1 MKTNNKKVLHLRKV
15 KNEPTLLTLTPKEI
29 SELILEGIVTLCI
42 VFLLYLGI
50 LVMVSQLINEP
61 GFISVE
67 FSAREV
73 WHIER
78 DQIVFYKN
86 IFTITSVV
94 FAVAFTYWR
103 LMRRY
108 QQMQLNHILEELHL
122 IADGQYDRRI
132 PFRLSGDMGQVVN
145 SINRLVDSTVNA
157 LEDERAIEKSKDELI
172 TNVSHDIRTPL
183 TSIIGYLGLIVNQPN
198 VESADAKRYAEI
210 AYSKAEQMKLLVDDL
225 FEYTTTRPNGAP
237 LRLNDIPIV
246 NFLEQVA
253 ADFELEAQKRKMAIE
268 VNFLEQVAADFEL
281 EAQKRKMAI
290 EVLPNNRDV
299 VLELDAEKMVRVI
312 NNLLSN
318 AIKYGH
324 EDSVITMEVLRNDG
338 VVTIAVRNAGDPI
351 SKEVL
356 EQLFA
361 RFYRAE
367 ASRSKETGGTGLG
380 LAIAENIVK
389 SHGGMM
395 YAESENGQTS
405 FYVCLPEENQGSL
418 KQFKE
423 KLK

>member
-1 MKTNNKKVLHLRKV
+1 MKTNNKKVLPFRKV

-29 SELILEGIVTLCI
+29 SELVLEGIVTLCI

-78 DQIVFYKN
+78 EQIAFYKN

-183 TSIIGYLGLIVNQPN
+183 TSILGYLGLIVNQPN
-198 VESADAKRYAEI
+198 VDSADAKRYAEI

-268 VNFLEQVAADFEL
+268 V
-281 EAQKRKMAI
+281 
-290 EVLPNNRDV
+290 LPNNRDV

-318 AIKYGH
+318 AIKYGY
-324 EDSVITMEVLRNDG
+324 EDSVITMEVLKNDG
-338 VVTIAVRNAGDPI
+338 VITIAVRNAGDPI

-380 LAIAENIVK
+380 LAIAENIVQ

-405 FYVCLPEENQGSL
+405 FYVCLPEENQGSI
-418 KQFKE
+418 KKFKE

>member
-1 MKTNNKKVLHLRKV
+1 MKTNNKKVLPFRKV

-29 SELILEGIVTLCI
+29 SELVLEGIVTLCI

-73 WHIER
+73 FHIER
-78 DQIVFYKN
+78 EQVLFYKN
-86 IFTITSVV
+86 IFTITSIV

-122 IADGQYDRRI
+122 IAEGQYDRRI

-183 TSIIGYLGLIVNQPN
+183 TSILGYLGLIVNQPN

-268 VNFLEQVAADFEL
+268 V
-281 EAQKRKMAI
+281 
-290 EVLPNNRDV
+290 LPNNRDV

-324 EDSVITMEVLRNDG
+324 EDSVITMEVLKNDG
-338 VVTIAVRNAGDPI
+338 VITIAVRNAGDPI

-380 LAIAENIVK
+380 LAIAENIVQ

-405 FYVCLPEENQGSL
+405 FYVCLPEENQGSI
-418 KQFKE
+418 KKFKE

>member
-1 MKTNNKKVLHLRKV
+1 M
-15 KNEPTLLTLTPKEI
+15 TLTPKEI
-29 SELILEGIVTLCI
+29 SELVLEGIVTLCI

-268 VNFLEQVAADFEL
+268 V
-281 EAQKRKMAI
+281 
-290 EVLPNNRDV
+290 LPNNRDV

>member
-1 MKTNNKKVLHLRKV
+1 MKTDNGKILQIRK
-15 KNEPTLLTLTPKEI
+15 NRPEQTLLTLTRKEV
-29 SELILEGIVTLCI
+29 SELVLEGIVTLCI

-50 LVMVSQLINEP
+50 LVMLSQLVNEP
-61 GFISVE
+61 GFISIE

-78 DQIVFYKN
+78 EQVIFYKN
-86 IFTITSVV
+86 IFTITSVL

-108 QQMQLNHILEELHL
+108 QQMQLNHILDELHL
-122 IADGQYDRRI
+122 IAEGQYDRRI
-132 PFRLSGDMGQVVN
+132 PFRLTGDMGQVVN

-183 TSIIGYLGLIVNQPN
+183 TSIIGYLGLIVNQQN
-198 VESADAKRYAEI
+198 VEAADAKHYAEI

-268 VNFLEQVAADFEL
+268 V
-281 EAQKRKMAI
+281 
-290 EVLPNNRDV
+290 LPNNRDV

-318 AIKYGH
+318 AIKYGYA
-324 EDSVITMEVLRNDG
+324 DSVITMEVLKKEG
-338 VVTIAVRNAGDPI
+338 VITIAVRNAGDPI

-356 EQLFA
+356 EQLFT

-367 ASRSKETGGTGLG
+367 GSRSKETGGTGLG
-380 LAIAENIVK
+380 LAIAENIVR

-418 KQFKE
+418 KQLKD

>member
-1 MKTNNKKVLHLRKV
+1 MKTDNGKILQIRK
-15 KNEPTLLTLTPKEI
+15 NRPEQTLLTLTRKEV
-29 SELILEGIVTLCI
+29 SELVLEGIVTLCI

-50 LVMVSQLINEP
+50 LVMLSQLVNEP
-61 GFISVE
+61 GFISIE

-78 DQIVFYKN
+78 EQVIFYKN
-86 IFTITSVV
+86 IFTITSVL

-108 QQMQLNHILEELHL
+108 QQMQLNHILDELHL
-122 IADGQYDRRI
+122 IAEGQYDRRI
-132 PFRLSGDMGQVVN
+132 PFRLTGDMGQVVN

-183 TSIIGYLGLIVNQPN
+183 TSIIGYLGLIVNQQN
-198 VESADAKRYAEI
+198 VEAADAKHYAEI

-268 VNFLEQVAADFEL
+268 V
-281 EAQKRKMAI
+281 
-290 EVLPNNRDV
+290 LPNNRDV

-318 AIKYGH
+318 AIKYGYA
-324 EDSVITMEVLRNDG
+324 DSVITMEVLKKEG
-338 VVTIAVRNAGDPI
+338 VITIAVRNAGDPI

-356 EQLFA
+356 EHLFT

-367 ASRSKETGGTGLG
+367 GSRSKETGGTGLG
-380 LAIAENIVK
+380 LAIAENIVR

-418 KQFKE
+418 KQLKE

>member
-1 MKTNNKKVLHLRKV
+1 MKTDNGKILQIRK
-15 KNEPTLLTLTPKEI
+15 NRPEQTLLTLTRKEV
-29 SELILEGIVTLCI
+29 SELVLEGIVTLCI

-50 LVMVSQLINEP
+50 LVMLSQLVNEP
-61 GFISVE
+61 GFISIE

-78 DQIVFYKN
+78 EQVIFYKN
-86 IFTITSVV
+86 IFTITSVL

-108 QQMQLNHILEELHL
+108 QQMQLNHILDELHL
-122 IADGQYDRRI
+122 IAEGQYDRRI
-132 PFRLSGDMGQVVN
+132 PFRLTGDMGQVVN

-183 TSIIGYLGLIVNQPN
+183 TSIIGYLGLIVNQQN
-198 VESADAKRYAEI
+198 VEAVDAKHYAEI

-268 VNFLEQVAADFEL
+268 V
-281 EAQKRKMAI
+281 
-290 EVLPNNRDV
+290 LPNNRDV

-324 EDSVITMEVLRNDG
+324 ADSVITMEVLKKEG
-338 VVTIAVRNAGDPI
+338 VITIAVRNAGDPI

-356 EQLFA
+356 EHLFT

-367 ASRSKETGGTGLG
+367 GSRSKETGGTGLG
-380 LAIAENIVK
+380 LAIAENIVQ

-418 KQFKE
+418 KQLKD

>member
-1 MKTNNKKVLHLRKV
+1 MKTDNGKILQIRK
-15 KNEPTLLTLTPKEI
+15 NRPEQTLLTLTRKEV
-29 SELILEGIVTLCI
+29 SELVLEGIVTLCI

-50 LVMVSQLINEP
+50 LVMLSQLVNEP
-61 GFISVE
+61 GFISIE

-78 DQIVFYKN
+78 EQVLFYKN
-86 IFTITSVV
+86 IFTITSVL

-108 QQMQLNHILEELHL
+108 QQMQLNHILDELHL
-122 IADGQYDRRI
+122 IAEGQYDRRI
-132 PFRLSGDMGQVVN
+132 PFRLTGDMGQVVN

-183 TSIIGYLGLIVNQPN
+183 TSIIGYLGLIVNQQN
-198 VESADAKRYAEI
+198 VEAADAKHYAEI

-268 VNFLEQVAADFEL
+268 V
-281 EAQKRKMAI
+281 
-290 EVLPNNRDV
+290 LPNNRDV

-324 EDSVITMEVLRNDG
+324 ADSVITMEVLKKEG
-338 VVTIAVRNAGDPI
+338 VITIAVRNAGDPI

-356 EQLFA
+356 EHLFT

-367 ASRSKETGGTGLG
+367 GSRSKETGGTGLG
-380 LAIAENIVK
+380 LAIAENIVQ

-418 KQFKE
+418 KQLKD

>member
-1 MKTNNKKVLHLRKV
+1 MKTNNKKVLPFRKV
-15 KNEPTLLTLTPKEI
+15 KNEPTLLTLTPKEV
-29 SELILEGIVTLCI
+29 SELVLEGIVTLCI

-78 DQIVFYKN
+78 DQIAFYKN

-122 IADGQYDRRI
+122 IAEGQYDRRI

-183 TSIIGYLGLIVNQPN
+183 TSILGYLGLIVNQPN

-237 LRLNDIPIV
+237 LRLNDIPI
-246 NFLEQVA
+246 
-253 ADFELEAQKRKMAIE
+253 

>member
-1 MKTNNKKVLHLRKV
+1 MKTDNGKILQIRK
-15 KNEPTLLTLTPKEI
+15 NRPEQTLLTLTRKEV
-29 SELILEGIVTLCI
+29 SELVLEGIVTLCI

-50 LVMVSQLINEP
+50 LVMLSQLVNEP
-61 GFISVE
+61 GFISIE

-78 DQIVFYKN
+78 EQVLFYKN
-86 IFTITSVV
+86 IFTITSVL

-108 QQMQLNHILEELHL
+108 QQMQLNHILDELHL
-122 IADGQYDRRI
+122 IAEGQYDRRI
-132 PFRLSGDMGQVVN
+132 PFRLTGDMGQVVN

-183 TSIIGYLGLIVNQPN
+183 TSIIGYLGLIVNQQN
-198 VESADAKRYAEI
+198 VEAADAKHYAEI

-268 VNFLEQVAADFEL
+268 V
-281 EAQKRKMAI
+281 
-290 EVLPNNRDV
+290 LPNNRDV

-324 EDSVITMEVLRNDG
+324 ADSVITMEVLKKEG
-338 VVTIAVRNAGDPI
+338 VITIAVRNEGDPI

-356 EQLFA
+356 EHLFT

-367 ASRSKETGGTGLG
+367 GSRSKETGGTGLG
-380 LAIAENIVK
+380 LAIAENIVQ
-389 SHGGMM
+389 SHGGMI

-418 KQFKE
+418 KQLKD

>member
-1 MKTNNKKVLHLRKV
+1 MKTNNKKALHLRKV

-29 SELILEGIVTLCI
+29 SELVLEGIVTLCI

-78 DQIVFYKN
+78 EQIAFYKN

-268 VNFLEQVAADFEL
+268 V
-281 EAQKRKMAI
+281 
-290 EVLPNNRDV
+290 LPNNRDV

>member
-1 MKTNNKKVLHLRKV
+1 LKTNNKKVLPFRKV

-29 SELILEGIVTLCI
+29 SELVLEGIVTLCI

-73 WHIER
+73 FHIER
-78 DQIVFYKN
+78 EQVLFYKN
-86 IFTITSVV
+86 IFTITSIV

-122 IADGQYDRRI
+122 IAEGQYDRRI

-183 TSIIGYLGLIVNQPN
+183 TSILGYLGLIVNQPN
-198 VESADAKRYAEI
+198 VDSADAKRYAEI

-246 NFLEQVA
+246 NFLEQ
-253 ADFELEAQKRKMAIE
+253 I
-268 VNFLEQVAADFEL
+268 AADFEL

-318 AIKYGH
+318 AIKYGY
-324 EDSVITMEVLRNDG
+324 EDSVITMEVLKNDG
-338 VVTIAVRNAGDPI
+338 VITIAVRNAGDPI

-380 LAIAENIVK
+380 LAIAENIVQ

-405 FYVCLPEENQGSL
+405 FYVCLPEENQGSI
-418 KQFKE
+418 KKFKE

>member
-1 MKTNNKKVLHLRKV
+1 MKTNNKKVLPFRKV

-29 SELILEGIVTLCI
+29 SELVLEGIVTLCI

-73 WHIER
+73 FHIER
-78 DQIVFYKN
+78 EQVLFYKN
-86 IFTITSVV
+86 IFTITSIV

-122 IADGQYDRRI
+122 IAEGQYDRRI

-183 TSIIGYLGLIVNQPN
+183 TSILGYLGLIVNQPN
-198 VESADAKRYAEI
+198 VDSADAKRYAEI

-268 VNFLEQVAADFEL
+268 V
-281 EAQKRKMAI
+281 
-290 EVLPNNRDV
+290 LPNNRDV

-318 AIKYGH
+318 AIKYGY
-324 EDSVITMEVLRNDG
+324 EDSVITMEVLKNDG
-338 VVTIAVRNAGDPI
+338 VITIAVRNAGDPI
-351 SKEVL
+351 SKELL

-380 LAIAENIVK
+380 LAIAENIVQ

-405 FYVCLPEENQGSL
+405 FYVCLPEENQGSI
-418 KQFKE
+418 KKFKE

>member
-1 MKTNNKKVLHLRKV
+1 MKTDNKKVLPFRKV

-29 SELILEGIVTLCI
+29 SELVLEGIVTLCI

-73 WHIER
+73 FHIER
-78 DQIVFYKN
+78 EQVLFYKN
-86 IFTITSVV
+86 IFTITSIV

-122 IADGQYDRRI
+122 IAEGQYDRRI

-183 TSIIGYLGLIVNQPN
+183 TSILGYLGLIVNQPN

-246 NFLEQVA
+246 NFLA
-253 ADFELEAQKRKMAIE
+253 
-268 VNFLEQVAADFEL
+268 QVAADFEL

-324 EDSVITMEVLRNDG
+324 EDSVITMEVLKNDG
-338 VVTIAVRNAGDPI
+338 VITIAVRNAGDPI

-380 LAIAENIVK
+380 LAIAENIVQ

-405 FYVCLPEENQGSL
+405 FYVCLPEENQGSI
-418 KQFKE
+418 KKFKE

>member
-1 MKTNNKKVLHLRKV
+1 MKTNNKKVLPFRKV
-15 KNEPTLLTLTPKEI
+15 KNEPTLLTLTPKEV
-29 SELILEGIVTLCI
+29 SELVLEGIVTLCI

-78 DQIVFYKN
+78 EQIAFYKN
-86 IFTITSVV
+86 VFTITSVV

-268 VNFLEQVAADFEL
+268 V
-281 EAQKRKMAI
+281 
-290 EVLPNNRDV
+290 LPNNRDV

-338 VVTIAVRNAGDPI
+338 VVTIAVRNVGDPI

>member
-1 MKTNNKKVLHLRKV
+1 MKTNNKKVLPFRKV
-15 KNEPTLLTLTPKEI
+15 NNEPTLLTLTPKEI
-29 SELILEGIVTLCI
+29 SELVLEGIVTLCI

-73 WHIER
+73 FHIER
-78 DQIVFYKN
+78 EQVLFYKN

-122 IADGQYDRRI
+122 IAEGQYDRRI

-183 TSIIGYLGLIVNQPN
+183 TSILGYLGLIVNQPN
-198 VESADAKRYAEI
+198 VDSADAKRYAEI

-268 VNFLEQVAADFEL
+268 V
-281 EAQKRKMAI
+281 
-290 EVLPNNRDV
+290 LPNNRDV

-318 AIKYGH
+318 AIKYGY
-324 EDSVITMEVLRNDG
+324 EGSVITMEVLKNDG
-338 VVTIAVRNAGDPI
+338 VITIAVRNAGDPI

-380 LAIAENIVK
+380 LAIAENIVQ

-405 FYVCLPEENQGSL
+405 FYVCLPEENQGSI
-418 KQFKE
+418 KKFKE

>member
-1 MKTNNKKVLHLRKV
+1 MKTNNKKALHLRKV

-29 SELILEGIVTLCI
+29 SELVLEGIVTLCI

-78 DQIVFYKN
+78 EQIAFYKN

-268 VNFLEQVAADFEL
+268 V
-281 EAQKRKMAI
+281 
-290 EVLPNNRDV
+290 LPNNRDV

-380 LAIAENIVK
+380 LAIAENIVQ

>member
-1 MKTNNKKVLHLRKV
+1 M
-15 KNEPTLLTLTPKEI
+15 LTPKEI

-268 VNFLEQVAADFEL
+268 V
-281 EAQKRKMAI
+281 
-290 EVLPNNRDV
+290 LPNNRDV

>member
-1 MKTNNKKVLHLRKV
+1 MKTDNGKILQIRK
-15 KNEPTLLTLTPKEI
+15 NRPEQTLLTLTRKEV
-29 SELILEGIVTLCI
+29 SELVLEGIVTLCI

-50 LVMVSQLINEP
+50 LVMLSQLVNEP
-61 GFISVE
+61 GFISIE

-78 DQIVFYKN
+78 EQVLFYKN
-86 IFTITSVV
+86 IFTITSVL

-108 QQMQLNHILEELHL
+108 QQMQLNHILDELHL
-122 IADGQYDRRI
+122 IAEGQYDRRI
-132 PFRLSGDMGQVVN
+132 PFRLTGDMGQVVN

-183 TSIIGYLGLIVNQPN
+183 TSIIGYLGLIVNQQN
-198 VESADAKRYAEI
+198 VEAADAKHYAEI

-253 ADFELEAQKRKMAIE
+253 ADFELEAQKR
-268 VNFLEQVAADFEL
+268 Q
-281 EAQKRKMAI
+281 MAI

-324 EDSVITMEVLRNDG
+324 ADSVITMEVLKKEG
-338 VVTIAVRNAGDPI
+338 VITIAVRNAGDPI

-356 EQLFA
+356 EHLFT

-367 ASRSKETGGTGLG
+367 GSRSKETGGTGLG
-380 LAIAENIVK
+380 LAIAENIVQ

-395 YAESENGQTS
+395 YAESENGLTS

-418 KQFKE
+418 KQLKD

>member
-1 MKTNNKKVLHLRKV
+1 MKTDNGKILQIRK
-15 KNEPTLLTLTPKEI
+15 NRPEQTLLTLTRKEV
-29 SELILEGIVTLCI
+29 SELVLEGIVTLCI

-50 LVMVSQLINEP
+50 LVMLSQLVNEP
-61 GFISVE
+61 GFISIE

-78 DQIVFYKN
+78 EQVIFYKN
-86 IFTITSVV
+86 IFTITSVL

-108 QQMQLNHILEELHL
+108 QQMQLNHILDELHL
-122 IADGQYDRRI
+122 IAEGQYDRRI
-132 PFRLSGDMGQVVN
+132 PFRLTGDMGQVVN

-183 TSIIGYLGLIVNQPN
+183 TSIIGYLGLIVNQQN
-198 VESADAKRYAEI
+198 VEAADAKHYAEI

-268 VNFLEQVAADFEL
+268 V
-281 EAQKRKMAI
+281 
-290 EVLPNNRDV
+290 LPNNRDV

-324 EDSVITMEVLRNDG
+324 ADSVITMEVLKKEG
-338 VVTIAVRNAGDPI
+338 VITIAVRNAGDPI

-356 EQLFA
+356 EHLFT

-367 ASRSKETGGTGLG
+367 GSRSKETGGTGLG
-380 LAIAENIVK
+380 LAIAENIVQ

-418 KQFKE
+418 KQLKD

>member
-1 MKTNNKKVLHLRKV
+1 MKTNNKKVLPFRKV
-15 KNEPTLLTLTPKEI
+15 KNEPTLLTLTPKEV
-29 SELILEGIVTLCI
+29 SELVLEGIVTLCI

-78 DQIVFYKN
+78 EQIAFYKN

-183 TSIIGYLGLIVNQPN
+183 TSILGYLGLIVNQPN

-237 LRLNDIPIV
+237 LRLNDIPI
-246 NFLEQVA
+246 
-253 ADFELEAQKRKMAIE
+253 

-380 LAIAENIVK
+380 LAIAENIVQ

>member
-1 MKTNNKKVLHLRKV
+1 MKKNNKKVLHLRKV

-29 SELILEGIVTLCI
+29 SELVLEGIVTLCI

-78 DQIVFYKN
+78 EQIAFYKN

-122 IADGQYDRRI
+122 IAEGQYDRRI

-237 LRLNDIPIV
+237 LRLNDIPI
-246 NFLEQVA
+246 
-253 ADFELEAQKRKMAIE
+253 

>member
-1 MKTNNKKVLHLRKV
+1 MKTNNKKVLPFRKV
-15 KNEPTLLTLTPKEI
+15 KNEPTLLTLTPKEV
-29 SELILEGIVTLCI
+29 SELVLEGIVTLCI

-78 DQIVFYKN
+78 DQIAFYKN

-183 TSIIGYLGLIVNQPN
+183 TSILGYLGLIVNQPN

-237 LRLNDIPIV
+237 LRLNDIPI
-246 NFLEQVA
+246 
-253 ADFELEAQKRKMAIE
+253 

>member
-1 MKTNNKKVLHLRKV
+1 MKTNNKKVLPFRKV
-15 KNEPTLLTLTPKEI
+15 KNEPTLLTLTPKEV
-29 SELILEGIVTLCI
+29 SELVLEGIVTLCI

-78 DQIVFYKN
+78 DQIAFYKN

-122 IADGQYDRRI
+122 IAEGQYDRRI

-183 TSIIGYLGLIVNQPN
+183 TSILGYLGLIVNQPN

-253 ADFELEAQKRKMAIE
+253 ADFELEAQKR
-268 VNFLEQVAADFEL
+268 N
-281 EAQKRKMAI
+281 MAI

>member
-1 MKTNNKKVLHLRKV
+1 M
-15 KNEPTLLTLTPKEI
+15 
-29 SELILEGIVTLCI
+29 SELVLEGIVTLCI

-78 DQIVFYKN
+78 EQIAFYKN

-183 TSIIGYLGLIVNQPN
+183 TSILGYLGLIVNQPN

-268 VNFLEQVAADFEL
+268 V
-281 EAQKRKMAI
+281 
-290 EVLPNNRDV
+290 LPNNRDV

-324 EDSVITMEVLRNDG
+324 EDSVITMEVLKNDG
-338 VVTIAVRNAGDPI
+338 VITIAVRNAGDPI

-380 LAIAENIVK
+380 LAIAENIVQ

>member
-1 MKTNNKKVLHLRKV
+1 MKTNNKKVLPFRKV
-15 KNEPTLLTLTPKEI
+15 NNEPTLLTLTPKEI
-29 SELILEGIVTLCI
+29 SELVLEGIVTLCI

-73 WHIER
+73 FHIER
-78 DQIVFYKN
+78 EQVLFYKN
-86 IFTITSVV
+86 IFTITSIV

-268 VNFLEQVAADFEL
+268 V
-281 EAQKRKMAI
+281 
-290 EVLPNNRDV
+290 LPNNRDV

-318 AIKYGH
+318 AIKYGY
-324 EDSVITMEVLRNDG
+324 EDSVITMEVLKKDG
-338 VVTIAVRNAGDPI
+338 VITIAVRNAGDPI

-380 LAIAENIVK
+380 LAIAENIVQ

-405 FYVCLPEENQGSL
+405 FYVCLPEENQGSI
-418 KQFKE
+418 KKFKE

>member
-1 MKTNNKKVLHLRKV
+1 MKTNNKKVLPFRKV

-29 SELILEGIVTLCI
+29 SELVLEGIVTLCI

-73 WHIER
+73 FHIER
-78 DQIVFYKN
+78 EQVLFYKN

-268 VNFLEQVAADFEL
+268 V
-281 EAQKRKMAI
+281 
-290 EVLPNNRDV
+290 LPNNRDV

>member
-1 MKTNNKKVLHLRKV
+1 MKTSNKKVLHLRKV

-29 SELILEGIVTLCI
+29 SELVLEGIVTLCI

-183 TSIIGYLGLIVNQPN
+183 TSILGYLGLIVNQPN

-237 LRLNDIPIV
+237 LRLNDIPI
-246 NFLEQVA
+246 
-253 ADFELEAQKRKMAIE
+253 

-380 LAIAENIVK
+380 LAIAENIVQ

>member
-1 MKTNNKKVLHLRKV
+1 MKTDNGKILQIRK
-15 KNEPTLLTLTPKEI
+15 NRPEQTLLTLTRKEV
-29 SELILEGIVTLCI
+29 SELVLEGIVTLCI

-50 LVMVSQLINEP
+50 LVMLSQLVNEP
-61 GFISVE
+61 GFISIE

-78 DQIVFYKN
+78 EQVLFYKN
-86 IFTITSVV
+86 IFTITSVL

-108 QQMQLNHILEELHL
+108 QQMQLNHILDELHL
-122 IADGQYDRRI
+122 IAEGQYDRRI
-132 PFRLSGDMGQVVN
+132 PFRLTGDMGQVVN

-183 TSIIGYLGLIVNQPN
+183 TSIIGYLGLIVNQQN
-198 VESADAKRYAEI
+198 VEAADAKHYAEI

-268 VNFLEQVAADFEL
+268 V
-281 EAQKRKMAI
+281 
-290 EVLPNNRDV
+290 LPNNRDV

-324 EDSVITMEVLRNDG
+324 ADSVITMEVLKKEG
-338 VVTIAVRNAGDPI
+338 VITIAVRNDGDPI

-356 EQLFA
+356 EHLFT

-367 ASRSKETGGTGLG
+367 GSRSKETGGTGLG
-380 LAIAENIVK
+380 LAIAENIVQ

-418 KQFKE
+418 KQLKD

>member
-1 MKTNNKKVLHLRKV
+1 MKTDNGKILQIRK
-15 KNEPTLLTLTPKEI
+15 NRPEQTLLTLTRKEV
-29 SELILEGIVTLCI
+29 SELVLEGIVTLCI

-50 LVMVSQLINEP
+50 LVMLSQLVNEP
-61 GFISVE
+61 GFISIE

-78 DQIVFYKN
+78 EQVIFYKN
-86 IFTITSVV
+86 IFTITSVL

-108 QQMQLNHILEELHL
+108 QQMQLNHILDELHL
-122 IADGQYDRRI
+122 IAEGQYDRRI
-132 PFRLSGDMGQVVN
+132 PFRLTGDMGQVVN

-183 TSIIGYLGLIVNQPN
+183 TSIIGYLGLIVNQQN
-198 VESADAKRYAEI
+198 VEAADAKHYAEI

-268 VNFLEQVAADFEL
+268 V
-281 EAQKRKMAI
+281 
-290 EVLPNNRDV
+290 LPNNRDV

-324 EDSVITMEVLRNDG
+324 ADSVITMEVLKKEG
-338 VVTIAVRNAGDPI
+338 VITIAVRNAGDPI

-356 EQLFA
+356 EHLFT

-367 ASRSKETGGTGLG
+367 GSRSKETGGTGLG
-380 LAIAENIVK
+380 LAIAENIVQ

-395 YAESENGQTS
+395 YAESENGLTS

-418 KQFKE
+418 KQLKD

>member
-1 MKTNNKKVLHLRKV
+1 MKTDNGKILQIRK
-15 KNEPTLLTLTPKEI
+15 NRPEQTLLTLTRKEV
-29 SELILEGIVTLCI
+29 SELVLEGIVTLCI

-50 LVMVSQLINEP
+50 LVMLSQLVNEP
-61 GFISVE
+61 GFISIE

-78 DQIVFYKN
+78 EQVIFYKN
-86 IFTITSVV
+86 IFTITSVL

-108 QQMQLNHILEELHL
+108 QQMQLNHILDELHL
-122 IADGQYDRRI
+122 IAEGQYDRRI
-132 PFRLSGDMGQVVN
+132 PFRLTGDMGQVVN

-183 TSIIGYLGLIVNQPN
+183 TSIIGYLGLIVNQQN
-198 VESADAKRYAEI
+198 VEAADAKHYAEI

-253 ADFELEAQKRKMAIE
+253 ADFELEAQKR
-268 VNFLEQVAADFEL
+268 Q
-281 EAQKRKMAI
+281 MAI

-324 EDSVITMEVLRNDG
+324 ADSVITMEVLKKEG
-338 VVTIAVRNAGDPI
+338 VITIAVRNAGDPI

-356 EQLFA
+356 EHLFT

-367 ASRSKETGGTGLG
+367 GSRSKETGGTGLG
-380 LAIAENIVK
+380 LAIAENIVQ

-395 YAESENGQTS
+395 YAESENGLTS

-418 KQFKE
+418 KQLKD

>member
-1 MKTNNKKVLHLRKV
+1 MKTDNGKILQIRK
-15 KNEPTLLTLTPKEI
+15 NRPEQTLLTLTRKEV
-29 SELILEGIVTLCI
+29 SELVLEGIVTLCI

-50 LVMVSQLINEP
+50 LVMLSQLVNEP
-61 GFISVE
+61 GFISIE

-78 DQIVFYKN
+78 EQVIFYKN
-86 IFTITSVV
+86 IFTITSVL

-108 QQMQLNHILEELHL
+108 QQMQLNHILVELHL
-122 IADGQYDRRI
+122 IAEGQYDRRI
-132 PFRLSGDMGQVVN
+132 PFRLTGDMGQVVN

-183 TSIIGYLGLIVNQPN
+183 TSIIGYLGLIVNQQN
-198 VESADAKRYAEI
+198 VEAADAKHYAEI

-268 VNFLEQVAADFEL
+268 V
-281 EAQKRKMAI
+281 
-290 EVLPNNRDV
+290 LPNNRDV

-324 EDSVITMEVLRNDG
+324 ADSVITMEVLKKEG
-338 VVTIAVRNAGDPI
+338 VITIAVRNAGDPI

-356 EQLFA
+356 EHLFT

-367 ASRSKETGGTGLG
+367 GSRSKETGGTGLG
-380 LAIAENIVK
+380 LAIAENIVQ

-418 KQFKE
+418 KQLKD

>member
-1 MKTNNKKVLHLRKV
+1 MKTDNGKILQIRK
-15 KNEPTLLTLTPKEI
+15 NRPEQTLLTLTRKEV
-29 SELILEGIVTLCI
+29 SELVLEGIVTLCI

-50 LVMVSQLINEP
+50 LVMLSQLVNEP
-61 GFISVE
+61 GFISIE

-78 DQIVFYKN
+78 EQVIFYKN
-86 IFTITSVV
+86 IFTITSVL

-108 QQMQLNHILEELHL
+108 QQMQLNHILDELHL
-122 IADGQYDRRI
+122 IAEGQYDRRI
-132 PFRLSGDMGQVVN
+132 PFRLTGDMGQVVN

-183 TSIIGYLGLIVNQPN
+183 TSIIGYLGLIVNQQN
-198 VESADAKRYAEI
+198 VEAADAKHYAEI

-253 ADFELEAQKRKMAIE
+253 ADFELEAQKRE
-268 VNFLEQVAADFEL
+268 
-281 EAQKRKMAI
+281 MAI

-324 EDSVITMEVLRNDG
+324 ADSVITMEVLKKEG
-338 VVTIAVRNAGDPI
+338 VITIAVRNAGDPI

-356 EQLFA
+356 EHLFT

-367 ASRSKETGGTGLG
+367 GSRSKETGGTGLG
-380 LAIAENIVK
+380 LAIAENIVQ

-418 KQFKE
+418 KQLKD